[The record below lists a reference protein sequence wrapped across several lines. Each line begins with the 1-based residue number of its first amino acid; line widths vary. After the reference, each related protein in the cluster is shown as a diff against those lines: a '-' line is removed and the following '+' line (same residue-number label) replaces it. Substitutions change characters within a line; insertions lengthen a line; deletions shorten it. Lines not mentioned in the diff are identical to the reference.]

1 VHIVIVAA
9 LHVGWHIKRGIIR
22 TLLVVLSR
30 LESLKIFEVHIGG
43 PSVEVDV
50 VKGGRRR
57 IAISGNFGII
67 SGKSST
73 RRDTRLP

>member
-1 VHIVIVAA
+1 MHIVIVAA

-43 PSVEVDV
+43 PPVEVDV
-50 VKGGRRR
+50 VKGR
-57 IAISGNFGII
+57 
-67 SGKSST
+67 
-73 RRDTRLP
+73 